1 MERERALHAHAE
13 RVLADGER
21 LAAARPLTLDHDPLE
36 DLDALPAALDH
47 SEVHAHG
54 VARLE
59 LRNLAQ
65 LAALDVLDDRA
76 HGKKGLAAA
85 GNGSELSESRRGRV
99 ASTWRRSCR
108 RCSSAARFPTPV
120 NRRTS
125 CGCRLRRSTGLKE
138 FAPARPFSYRA
149 DPASRTAPRD
159 ACRRCRRLRSAQ
171 PSARP

>member
-1 MERERALHAHAE
+1 MERERALHADAE

-21 LAAARPLTLDHDPLE
+21 LAGARALTLDHDPLE

-85 GNGSELSESRRGRV
+85 GNGSESANRNAAGWPVRGDD
-99 ASTWRRSCR
+99 
-108 RCSSAARFPTPV
+108 
-120 NRRTS
+120 
-125 CGCRLRRSTGLKE
+125 L
-138 FAPARPFSYRA
+138 A
-149 DPASRTAPRD
+149 DDALPR
-159 ACRRCRRLRSAQ
+159 
-171 PSARP
+171 